1 MKFKDYLAFLLES
14 LQSFEKIRVL
24 SKRTLMARYRRN
36 ALGVLWSFLNP
47 MVTTLVLWFIFVQI
61 FAARFEIN
69 VSYAQYVLS
78 GILFTNLIQTTLI
91 QIGESI
97 TSTGSLV
104 TKVYL
109 NPLTMVFS
117 VALSGIMNFVFGL
130 VPLFLYTSISSRR
143 IQWEIIYCLPWLI
156 IIFFFL
162 CSFGIWIAIIYSK
175 FYDLN
180 NVISVGLML
189 INYITPIFY
198 PIDMLHGVT
207 RKIVEIN
214 PLTVLLDV
222 YRSFSIN
229 YSTVSFWQVI
239 ATIVVV
245 VSNFALS
252 TYLLFL
258 RWPQMVKRI

>member
-1 MKFKDYLAFLLES
+1 MFLLES
-14 LQSFEKIRVL
+14 FQSFEKIRVL

-36 ALGVLWSFLNP
+36 VLGILWSFLNP

-69 VSYAQYVLS
+69 ISYAQYVLS

-109 NPLTMVFS
+109 NPLTMVYS
-117 VALSGIMNFVFGL
+117 VALSGILNFVFGL
-130 VPLFLYTSISSRR
+130 LPLFLYTSISSKRV
-143 IQWEIIYCLPWLI
+143 QWEIIYCLPWLF

-162 CSFGIWIAIIYSK
+162 SGFGIWIAIIYSK

-180 NVISVGLML
+180 NVITVGLML
-189 INYITPIFY
+189 MNYVTPIFY

-207 RKIVEIN
+207 RKIVELN
-214 PLTVLLDV
+214 PLTVMLDV
-222 YRSFSIN
+222 YRDFSIN
-229 YSTVSFWQVI
+229 YSTTNFWLII
-239 ATIVVV
+239 ATLTIVVL
-245 VSNFALS
+245 NFAIS
-252 TYLLFL
+252 TYALFL
-258 RWPQMVKRI
+258 KWPQMVKRI